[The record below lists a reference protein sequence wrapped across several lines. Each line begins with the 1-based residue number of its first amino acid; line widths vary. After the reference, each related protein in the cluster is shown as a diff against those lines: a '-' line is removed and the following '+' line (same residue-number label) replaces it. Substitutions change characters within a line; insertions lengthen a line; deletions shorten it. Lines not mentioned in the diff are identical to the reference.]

1 MQKNQIFGAKKYK
14 MEKNTSSKNIEGFNI
29 LYKNNFDKKR
39 LIICNYM
46 AINNIDIHIKPVTIF
61 IGSTGTGKSTII
73 KLLCIFHS
81 LLIPNSKVKNE
92 KDLKDLEKLNQYL
105 IDYSLSTYTTK
116 NIYIRYEIGSLFF
129 EIKGKTIDTNF
140 FDLHHEIIELQ
151 EQIKEKPKSN
161 IKSLLEAALA
171 KLYKAIYIPAER
183 SLLSLLY
190 SRGWSMQL
198 DNIDFPQYLRNS
210 LGWFQ
215 KAMNQERKLE
225 MPYLNARFS
234 MQGFFGVVELLNNK
248 QSAVKLDEASSGFQA
263 IVPAALTMNYFCK
276 HDKPYN
282 HVFALEEPELNLF
295 PNIQRHL
302 IYHNIEVYNT
312 YNAHLLIATHSPY
325 VLTTLS
331 NLIQAKNVV
340 KQKPEYKDKI
350 AKLIPPQYWLDFE
363 DVAAYTI
370 ADGMANP
377 ILNEEYQNI
386 DGNELDEVSNEL
398 GEIFDKLL
406 DLKYEND

>member
-1 MQKNQIFGAKKYK
+1 MGKSTTSKKIKNF
-14 MEKNTSSKNIEGFNI
+14 NTLFE
-29 LYKNNFDKKR
+29 NNFDKKR

-46 AINNIDIHIKPVTIF
+46 AINNIDIHIKPVSLF

-81 LLIPNSKVKNE
+81 LLIPNGKVKVE
-92 KDLKDLEKLNQYL
+92 KDLKDLEEFNQYL
-105 IDYSLSTYTTK
+105 IDYSLSTYIEENT
-116 NIYIRYEIGSLFF
+116 YIRYEIGNFFF
-129 EIKGKTIDTNF
+129 EIKGQTIDTNF
-140 FDLHHEIIELQ
+140 FNLHHEIIVLQ

-171 KLYKAIYIPAER
+171 KLHKAIYIPAER

-190 SRGWSMQL
+190 NRGWSMQL

-225 MPYLNARFS
+225 MPYLNARFLKKGNS
-234 MQGFFGVVELLNNK
+234 WAVELLNNK
-248 QSAVKLDEASSGFQA
+248 QGDIKLDEASSGFQA

-302 IYHNIEVYNT
+302 IYHNIELCNT
-312 YNAHLLIATHSPY
+312 YKAHLLIATHSPY

-340 KQKPEYKDKI
+340 KQKPEYRDKI
-350 AKLIPPQYWLDFE
+350 AELIPPQYWLDFE

-398 GEIFDKLL
+398 GGIFDKLL